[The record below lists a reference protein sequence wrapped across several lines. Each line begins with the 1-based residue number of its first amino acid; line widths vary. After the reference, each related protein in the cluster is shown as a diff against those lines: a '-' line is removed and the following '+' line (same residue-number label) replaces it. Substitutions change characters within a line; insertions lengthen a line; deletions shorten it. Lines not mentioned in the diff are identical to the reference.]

1 MVSMMIALSLLTF
14 SCDDEDQGSA
24 EIKVTFTEMGLD
36 GKIVHELSLQDDK
49 LFAATDAG
57 LFVKD
62 LSTDAEWELAGM
74 EDENVKAFVAID
86 EDTYLASV
94 TTVGALDHHLFK
106 STDGGENWTEVENN
120 FGGLDPEGM
129 ADLEYNATTQE
140 LFAVGVGVVAKSTD
154 LGESWEPLYGDWG
167 WLASGMDFV
176 EQHPQTGNLWASGQ
190 NSIEQFILTKYDKSN
205 DDWEEWIGL
214 LRAPSVGKDIAFDP
228 SHNTSLIIG
237 GEHGIIHTSDDGN
250 HWDIILEDHAD
261 TTRFYFGVDYDKNV
275 KDRIYAASWL
285 KEFTNPQPLILKI
298 SEDAGESWQ
307 EFKHEDNDLMGG
319 VYDMLQVKEGNK
331 TLLYLGLFKGGV
343 YLATV
348 EN

>member
-1 MVSMMIALSLLTF
+1 MIGLLLLTF
-14 SCDDEDQGSA
+14 ACDDDDQGTR
-24 EIKVTFTEMGLD
+24 ETKVTFTELGLE
-36 GKIVHELSLQDDK
+36 GKTVHELNLVGDA
-49 LFAATDAG
+49 LFAATDDG

-62 LSTDAEWELAGM
+62 LSTDADWELAGL

-94 TTVGALDHHLFK
+94 TVFGTLDHHLFK
-106 STDGGENWTEVENN
+106 STDGGESWIEVETN

-129 ADLEYNATTQE
+129 ADLEYNSTTEE

-154 LGESWEPLYGDWG
+154 LGESWEPMYGEWG
-167 WLASGMDFV
+167 AFASGMDFV
-176 EQHPQTGNLWASGQ
+176 AQHPQSGNLWASGQ
-190 NSIEQFILTKYDKSN
+190 NGIEQFSLVKYEKSS
-205 DDWEEWIGL
+205 DAWEEWVGL
-214 LRAPSVGKDIAFDP
+214 LRSPSVGKDIAFDP
-228 SHNTSLIIG
+228 GNNTSLIVG
-237 GEHGIIHTSDDGN
+237 GEHGIIHSSNEGDSWTT
-250 HWDIILEDHAD
+250 ILEDHAD
-261 TTRFYFGVDYDKNV
+261 TTRFYFGVDYDKNI

-298 SEDAGESWQ
+298 SEDGGENWK
-307 EFKHEDNDLMGG
+307 EFRHNDNDLMGG

>member
-1 MVSMMIALSLLTF
+1 MLSSVIGLSLLTF
-14 SCDDEDQGSA
+14 ACNEDDQATVET
-24 EIKVTFTEMGLD
+24 KVTFTELGLE
-36 GKIVHELSLQDDK
+36 GKIIHELNLVGDA
-49 LFAATDAG
+49 LFAATNAG

-62 LSTDAEWELAGM
+62 LSTDADWELTGM

-86 EDTYLASV
+86 ENTYLASV
-94 TTVGALDHHLFK
+94 TFVGAIEHHLFK

-129 ADLEYNATTQE
+129 NDLEYNAITEE
-140 LFAVGVGVVAKSTD
+140 LFAVGIGVVARSTD
-154 LGESWEPLYGDWG
+154 LGESWETLYGEWG
-167 WLASGMDFV
+167 WFATGMDFV

-190 NSIEQFILTKYDKSN
+190 NSIEQLILAKYDKSS

-228 SHNTSLIIG
+228 SNNTSLIIG
-237 GEHGIIHTSDDGN
+237 GEHGIIQSSNDGDT
-250 HWDIILEDHAD
+250 WTTILEDHAD
-261 TTRFYFGVDYDKNV
+261 TTRFYFGVDYDKTI

-298 SEDAGESWQ
+298 SEDAGESWKA
-307 EFKHEDNDLMGG
+307 FKHEDGELMGG
-319 VYDMLQVKEGNK
+319 VYDMLQVKEGKK